1 MVDQMQLR
9 KGKTLPERQPLVAK
23 DKEKEKRRTPS
34 FLLAICARSVKE
46 KVSLLRRAPRFVPSK
61 GFIRNPTCPGEGA
74 ECQPVLNNKVV
85 RCLGKIEW
93 EFDLLP
99 AEIISYR

>member
-46 KVSLLRRAPRFVPSK
+46 KVSL
-61 GFIRNPTCPGEGA
+61 
-74 ECQPVLNNKVV
+74 
-85 RCLGKIEW
+85 
-93 EFDLLP
+93 
-99 AEIISYR
+99 